1 LQLLCR
7 CVDLL
12 GVKLT
17 RPAAPY
23 QFEGVLEGC
32 RPVKSVPK
40 GFTDQR
46 AGRCMVPTLTSMD
59 ICEQVAAFFPGNA
72 AH

>member
-1 LQLLCR
+1 LQRLCR

-17 RPAAPY
+17 CPAAPY
-23 QFEGVLEGC
+23 QFDGVLEGC

-40 GFTDQR
+40 GFADQR
-46 AGRCMVPTLTSMD
+46 AGRCVVPALTSMD
-59 ICEQVAAFFPGNA
+59 ICKQVAAFFLGSAP
-72 AH
+72 H

>member
-1 LQLLCR
+1 
-7 CVDLL
+7 VDLL

-17 RPAAPY
+17 RLEAPY
-23 QFEGVLEGC
+23 QFDGVLEGC

-46 AGRCMVPTLTSMD
+46 AGRCMISALTSMD
-59 ICEQVAAFFPGNA
+59 ICEQVTTFFPGNA
-72 AH
+72 PH

>member
-1 LQLLCR
+1 
-7 CVDLL
+7 VDLL

-23 QFEGVLEGC
+23 QFDGVLEGC

-46 AGRCMVPTLTSMD
+46 VRRCMVPALTSMD
-59 ICEQVAAFFPGNA
+59 ICEQVTACQKLEQDCPTGMHAT
-72 AH
+72 

>member
-1 LQLLCR
+1 
-7 CVDLL
+7 VDLL

-17 RPAAPY
+17 RPAVPY
-23 QFEGVLEGC
+23 QFDGILEGC

-46 AGRCMVPTLTSMD
+46 VGRCMVPALASMD
-59 ICEQVAAFFPGNA
+59 IYEQVAAFFPGNA
-72 AH
+72 PH